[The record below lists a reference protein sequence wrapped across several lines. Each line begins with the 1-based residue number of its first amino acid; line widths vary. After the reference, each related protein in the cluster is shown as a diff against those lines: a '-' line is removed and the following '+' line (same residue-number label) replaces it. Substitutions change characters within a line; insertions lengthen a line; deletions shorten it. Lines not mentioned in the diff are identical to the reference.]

1 MFRVCVRKTIYHQ
14 MQLLTKNVYKLYVCL
29 TTPLLPWCTMLLRL
43 CGHFDRRFPLST
55 MFPLSYGAFMLRVV
69 VVF

>member
-1 MFRVCVRKTIYHQ
+1 MCVRKTIYHQ
-14 MQLLTKNVYKLYVCL
+14 MQLLTKNVYKLYVY
-29 TTPLLPWCTMLLRL
+29 LPPPPSLPRCTMLLRL